1 MTHRP
6 LSILVLAAATLCVRA
21 QPLYPTV
28 AKAEQVERDKD
39 RRLILETELAA
50 EHEALMKSKTAF
62 ENSPTRDREIEVR
75 RHEENIRASQRELE
89 SATGNDAA
97 RNPKRVLV
105 KAQRPATGAGNT
117 KDVGRFWDPYN
128 RAPDTTDFSTSPR
141 RDSHE

>member
-1 MTHRP
+1 MTHRLLP
-6 LSILVLAAATLCVRA
+6 ILVLAATTLCVRA

-28 AKAEQVERDKD
+28 AKAEQAERDKG

-50 EHEALMKSKTAF
+50 EQEALMKSKAAF
-62 ENSPTRDREIEVR
+62 ENSPTSDREIEFH
-75 RHEENIRASQRELE
+75 RHGENIKALQRDLD
-89 SATGNDAA
+89 STTNNDAA

>member
-6 LSILVLAAATLCVRA
+6 LSILVLAAVTLCVRA

-28 AKAEQVERDKD
+28 AKAEQEERDKD
-39 RRLILETELAA
+39 RRLILETELVA
-50 EHEALMKSKTAF
+50 EHDALMKTKAAL
-62 ENSPTRDREIEVR
+62 ENSPSRDRGIEVR
-75 RHEENIRASQRELE
+75 RHEENIKALQRELD
-89 SATGNDAA
+89 STTGNDAA

-117 KDVGRFWDPYN
+117 NDAGRFWDPYN